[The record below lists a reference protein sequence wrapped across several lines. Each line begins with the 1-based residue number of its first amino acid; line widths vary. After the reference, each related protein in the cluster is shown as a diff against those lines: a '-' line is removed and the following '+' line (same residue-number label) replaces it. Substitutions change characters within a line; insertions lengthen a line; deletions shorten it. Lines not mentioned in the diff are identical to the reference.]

1 MRGTMLG
8 FFGGSGAPAICL
20 EPNPVRFPAMTKSTG
35 KNRPVMHKVDERHI
49 SPDDI
54 RARLIEVE
62 ARELADTR
70 TDEGRTLVG

>member
-1 MRGTMLG
+1 
-8 FFGGSGAPAICL
+8 
-20 EPNPVRFPAMTKSTG
+20 MTKSTG

-70 TDEGRTLVG
+70 TDGGRTLVG